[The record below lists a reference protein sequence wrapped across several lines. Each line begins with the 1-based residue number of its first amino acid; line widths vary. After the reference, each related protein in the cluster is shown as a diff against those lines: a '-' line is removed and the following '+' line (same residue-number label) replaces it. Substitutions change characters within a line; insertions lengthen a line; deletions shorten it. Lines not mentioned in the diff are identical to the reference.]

1 MDFLENSE
9 ALGMVFA
16 EKHKSDIDFRGM
28 KL

>member
-9 ALGMVFA
+9 APGMVFA
-16 EKHKSDIDFRGM
+16 GKHASDIDFRGM